1 MIGLKSYYSEL
12 VHSFSNG
19 LTSQDYLQ
27 WNKLTAVKDEFIKS
41 FKSEI
46 ANNSFIEFVECEI
59 LSLSTEKN
67 SSDIGLAEISQEFSV
82 STRLEVL
89 MFLIV
94 DEEIDLSYELLNNLE
109 NTILRIQKEEY
120 SLLYQF
126 IDLICQ
132 NEYCQYLH
140 EMNRLIALLPDKY
153 TDETIVLQVETF
165 RESCSM
171 N

>member
-1 MIGLKSYYSEL
+1 MNNLKLCYSEL
-12 VHSFSNG
+12 AYSFSNG
-19 LTSQDYLQ
+19 LTPQDYLQ
-27 WNKLTAVKDEFIKS
+27 WNKLTAIKDEFIKS
-41 FKSEI
+41 FETEI
-46 ANNSFIEFVECEI
+46 ANDSFIEFVEREI

-67 SSDIGLAEISQEFSV
+67 SSVIDLAEISHEFSV

-94 DEEIDLSYELLNNLE
+94 DEEIGLSYELLNNLE

-140 EMNRLIALLPDKY
+140 EMDRLIALLPDKY
-153 TDETIVLQVETF
+153 TDETIILQVETF
-165 RESCSM
+165 QESCSS